1 MKKKFIA
8 IAGNI
13 GVGKSTLTGLLSSR
27 FGWQPYY
34 EVVDTNPYLSDFYE
48 NMKNWAFHLQVFFLS
63 KRFEHHKRMIE
74 EPQTVIQDR
83 SIYEDAEVFSRNLY
97 YEGKFDERDYRN
109 YLSLF
114 YCMTSYLKSP
124 DLLIYLRASV
134 DTLQHRIRS
143 RGRSCEKEI
152 PRPYLERLNQRYE
165 EWVKNYKLG
174 RVLIVDTE
182 NLNVV
187 SRKNDLDRVADLVYE
202 TLSKQEEHKMNG
214 KGNLAEVITFNPAE
228 VRPHQPIA

>member
-1 MKKKFIA
+1 MNKKFIA

-13 GVGKSTLTGLLSSR
+13 GVGKSTLTGLLGSR
-27 FGWQPYY
+27 FGWKPYY

-48 NMKNWAFHLQVFFLS
+48 RMKDWAFHLQVFFLS
-63 KRFEHHKRMIE
+63 KRFEHHKKMIE
-74 EPQTVIQDR
+74 EPETVIQDR

-97 YEGKFDERDYRN
+97 YEGKFVERDYRN

-114 YCMTSYLKSP
+114 KCMTSYLKSP

-152 PRPYLERLNQRYE
+152 PREYLERLNPP
-165 EWVKNYKLG
+165 YK
-174 RVLIVDTE
+174 
-182 NLNVV
+182 
-187 SRKNDLDRVADLVYE
+187 K
-202 TLSKQEEHKMNG
+202 
-214 KGNLAEVITFNPAE
+214 
-228 VRPHQPIA
+228 